1 MDYQVSTN
9 QEIGKNLRL
18 ERIKAGMTQKQLANK
33 LRSSGITIDNNVISA
48 FERGTKDFTI
58 DMVKSL
64 ALALD
69 CSEADL
75 TGRKQDVELTPEMV
89 TSLEAA
95 VSYLKKIVK

>member
-1 MDYQVSTN
+1 
-9 QEIGKNLRL
+9 
-18 ERIKAGMTQKQLANK
+18 
-33 LRSSGITIDNNVISA
+33 
-48 FERGTKDFTI
+48 
-58 DMVKSL
+58 MVKSL